1 MTARKASKKKPAP
14 YTSSSLAVSRRMIA
28 PGPLREE
35 RAILHD
41 LMWRWRSLQSAL
53 PLYDRATG
61 RPIAEEAERL
71 RQQAWD
77 RIEQLPAGDL
87 RSNLTREM
95 YK

>member
-1 MTARKASKKKPAP
+1 VKKPKKRKPAP

-28 PGPLREE
+28 PGPLSEE
-35 RAILHD
+35 HAIIHD
-41 LMWRWRSLQSAL
+41 LLWRWRNLQSTL